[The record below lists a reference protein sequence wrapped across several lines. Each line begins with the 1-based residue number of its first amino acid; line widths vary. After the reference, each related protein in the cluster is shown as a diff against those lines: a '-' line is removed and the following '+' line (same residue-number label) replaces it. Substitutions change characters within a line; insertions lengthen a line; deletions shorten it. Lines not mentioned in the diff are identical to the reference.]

1 MVYPENVNEIK
12 VNEINVNE
20 INVNEIKVNEIKVN
34 EIKVNEINVKPPQK
48 KNKQKKQK
56 KEKEEEQLNTTWLEN
71 FKEAENIYVDFYKE
85 PVDTI
90 KLFYIYVNREKE
102 IEHIHTDIYSFL
114 EKGWLKRDAII
125 HLIKQ
130 NEMLYALKYKLAS
143 LLRYNI
149 DLNPNEIKDYLNNDN
164 REDNV
169 NRFIT
174 SEKYLNDILFAD
186 TINMFQ
192 DLNALFFIYREE
204 AAVAAAAT
212 TSLATTT
219 KRIIMHQR
227 SHQRKTKR
235 KLQKKY

>member
-20 INVNEIKVNEIKVN
+20 IKVNVNEIN
-34 EIKVNEINVKPPQK
+34 VNEINVKPPQK
-48 KNKQKKQK
+48 KKKQK
-56 KEKEEEQLNTTWLEN
+56 KEKEEEKLNTTWFEK

-114 EKGWLKRDAII
+114 EKGWLKRDALI

-130 NEMLYALKYKLAS
+130 NEMLYALKYKLTS

-164 REDNV
+164 QEDNV

-204 AAVAAAAT
+204 HQIQNTVTAKTVAA
-212 TSLATTT
+212 TT

-227 SHQRKTKR
+227 TRQRKTKR
-235 KLQKKY
+235 NVQKSY

>member
-1 MVYPENVNEIK
+1 MVYPENVNEK
-12 VNEINVNE
+12 LT
-20 INVNEIKVNEIKVN
+20 
-34 EIKVNEINVKPPQK
+34 
-48 KNKQKKQK
+48 
-56 KEKEEEQLNTTWLEN
+56 KESKESKDEELNTNWLEK

-85 PVDTI
+85 PVVTI
-90 KLFYIYVNREKE
+90 KLFYIYVNHEKE

-125 HLIKQ
+125 SLIKQ

-149 DLNPNEIKDYLNNDN
+149 DLNPNEIKDYINNAN

-169 NRFIT
+169 NRFVT
-174 SEKYLNDILFAD
+174 SEKYLNDILFVD

-204 AAVAAAAT
+204 QHQGTIIKNTKPAAAAAAAA
-212 TSLATTT
+212 STT
-219 KRIIMHQR
+219 KRIHMHQ
-227 SHQRKTKR
+227 HAHKRKTKR
-235 KLQKKY
+235 NIQFKKL